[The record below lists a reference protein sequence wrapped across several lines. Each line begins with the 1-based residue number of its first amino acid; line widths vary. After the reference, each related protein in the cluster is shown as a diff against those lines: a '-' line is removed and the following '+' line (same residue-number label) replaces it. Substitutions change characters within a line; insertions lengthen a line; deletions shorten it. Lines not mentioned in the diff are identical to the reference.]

1 MFVNILEIDIQY
13 HIIRLFYHTRKEHC
27 FYFVIPTSNENN
39 LIYLFITQKP
49 EGDIKNTV
57 FVVTESRS
65 IFYSSK
71 IVYLQIDWFTGY
83 NGIMTEH

>member
-1 MFVNILEIDIQY
+1 MESFLIQKCK
-13 HIIRLFYHTRKEHC
+13 HF
-27 FYFVIPTSNENN
+27 S
-39 LIYLFITQKP
+39 
-49 EGDIKNTV
+49 DKNTV
-57 FVVTESRS
+57 FVVAESRS